1 MEREPLKKNNELLN
15 VARILRRNMTRQEK
29 HLWYDF
35 LRYYPVKIYKQRII
49 DNFIADFYCHS
60 ARLVIELDGSQH
72 YTSQGKAHDAARTE
86 ILERYGIYVL
96 RFSNRDVDKNFEG
109 VCRMID
115 RVINERIEEFKTPS
129 HPLSRELSQ
138 RESLKTRA
146 TLGVWALPE
155 ARVASNAVIQRRNW
169 R

>member
-1 MEREPLKKNNELLN
+1 MESTPLKKNNKLLN

-35 LRYYPVKIYKQRII
+35 LRYYPVKMYKQRII

-72 YTSQGKAHDAARTE
+72 DTPQGKEHDEARTE
-86 ILERYGIYVL
+86 ILEKYGIRVL
-96 RFSNRDVDKNFEG
+96 RFSNKDVDDNFEG

-115 RVINERIEEFKTPS
+115 KVINERIEN
-129 HPLSRELSQ
+129 
-138 RESLKTRA
+138 
-146 TLGVWALPE
+146 LP
-155 ARVASNAVIQRRNW
+155 
-169 R
+169 

>member
-1 MEREPLKKNNELLN
+1 MESTPLKKNNKLLN

-35 LRYYPVKIYKQRII
+35 LRYYPVKMYKQRII

-72 YTSQGKAHDAARTE
+72 YTSQGKAHDEARTE
-86 ILERYGIYVL
+86 ILEKYGIHVL
-96 RFSNRDVDKNFEG
+96 RFSNKDVDDNFEG

-115 RVINERIEEFKTPS
+115 KVINERIEN
-129 HPLSRELSQ
+129 
-138 RESLKTRA
+138 
-146 TLGVWALPE
+146 LP
-155 ARVASNAVIQRRNW
+155 
-169 R
+169 

>member
-1 MEREPLKKNNELLN
+1 MEQIPVKKNNKLLN

-49 DNFIADFYCHS
+49 DNFIVDFYCYN
-60 ARLVIELDGSQH
+60 ARLIIELDGSQH
-72 YTSQGKAHDAARTE
+72 YTNQGKVHDEARTE

-96 RFSNRDVDKNFEG
+96 RFSNKDVDDNFEG

-115 RVINERIEEFKTPS
+115 IVINDRIA
-129 HPLSRELSQ
+129 
-138 RESLKTRA
+138 SL
-146 TLGVWALPE
+146 P
-155 ARVASNAVIQRRNW
+155 
-169 R
+169 

>member
-49 DNFIADFYCHS
+49 DNFIADFYCHT

-86 ILERYGIYVL
+86 ILDRYGIYIL

-115 RVINERIEEFKTPS
+115 RVINERIED
-129 HPLSRELSQ
+129 LS
-138 RESLKTRA
+138 
-146 TLGVWALPE
+146 
-155 ARVASNAVIQRRNW
+155 
-169 R
+169 